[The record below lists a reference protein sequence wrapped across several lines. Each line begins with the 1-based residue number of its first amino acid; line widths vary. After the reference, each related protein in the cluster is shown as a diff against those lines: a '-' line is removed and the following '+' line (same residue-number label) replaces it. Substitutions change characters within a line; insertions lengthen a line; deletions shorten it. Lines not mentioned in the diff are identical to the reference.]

1 MATSSK
7 EIQLRELKDTIA
19 ELNALIKTLQE
30 TISSQNAREA
40 ALQTERDNLKE
51 QVDYLTK
58 KLFGKSSE
66 RSNVFPGQYNLFNEF
81 EYEAAQ
87 DDEDADQD
95 EPETDPPKK
104 RKPRKTNKERFAGLK
119 VKIEY
124 LDPPEE
130 AMTCSGCGTP
140 LAYIGEEVVREEFH
154 IVPARGYVI
163 KYISRNYGCP
173 NDDCPNKL
181 GNAEGH
187 VLPYIVKGKDG
198 KPHMLHGMASS
209 ATVAWILYQKYVNSI
224 PLHRLE
230 KEWNLLGV
238 SVTRA
243 TMSRWVIG
251 NAEEYF
257 RPLYDYLHRV
267 LKTRPFLMAD
277 ETPLQVLKEPERR
290 PQTKSFMWLFRTG
303 ERDDIPIV
311 LYKYSETR
319 AGDNAKDFL
328 DNYEGYIMC
337 DGYSGYNK
345 LTKAKRTACW
355 AHVRRYLIDAI
366 PKGKQHDHSQP
377 AVQGL
382 LYVEKLYRIERSI
395 KGLNNEEAIRLARL
409 KEAPDIIK
417 GFFEWADAQRPVKGS
432 RFYKAI
438 VYIQNRRP
446 YMATYLENGNCSFDN
461 NASERDIKDFVIGRK
476 NWLFCDTP
484 KGARASAEIYSLVN
498 TAKANGVNPYYYLR
512 YLLDVLPT
520 MDPGND
526 EELEKVVPWNP
537 NLKAVVKELEDKEP
551 M

>member
-1 MATSSK
+1 
-7 EIQLRELKDTIA
+7 
-19 ELNALIKTLQE
+19 
-30 TISSQNAREA
+30 
-40 ALQTERDNLKE
+40 
-51 QVDYLTK
+51 
-58 KLFGKSSE
+58 
-66 RSNVFPGQYNLFNEF
+66 
-81 EYEAAQ
+81 
-87 DDEDADQD
+87 
-95 EPETDPPKK
+95 
-104 RKPRKTNKERFAGLK
+104 
-119 VKIEY
+119 
-124 LDPPEE
+124 
-130 AMTCSGCGTP
+130 
-140 LAYIGEEVVREEFH
+140 
-154 IVPARGYVI
+154 
-163 KYISRNYGCP
+163 
-173 NDDCPNKL
+173 
-181 GNAEGH
+181 
-187 VLPYIVKGKDG
+187 
-198 KPHMLHGMASS
+198 
-209 ATVAWILYQKYVNSI
+209 
-224 PLHRLE
+224 
-230 KEWNLLGV
+230 
-238 SVTRA
+238 
-243 TMSRWVIG
+243 
-251 NAEEYF
+251 
-257 RPLYDYLHRV
+257 
-267 LKTRPFLMAD
+267 MAD

-328 DNYEGYIMC
+328 DDYEGYIMC

-417 GFFEWADAQRPVKGS
+417 GFFEWVDAQRPVKGS